1 MSARLEGWGGRAP
14 LMLRDA
20 ALRAAPQHEGESH
33 ALAFA
38 YAMNARQPP
47 KAEMSRALCVG
58 AARYGTRSRF
68 ELVAPSVLPLQ
79 AASVFLTMRQS

>member
-1 MSARLEGWGGRAP
+1 VRLEYASGSAMSRVP

-38 YAMNARQPP
+38 CAVNARQPP
-47 KAEMSRALCVG
+47 KAEMSRAPCVG
-58 AARYGTRSRF
+58 RPGPAATR
-68 ELVAPSVLPLQ
+68 APPPE
-79 AASVFLTMRQS
+79 AALILLA